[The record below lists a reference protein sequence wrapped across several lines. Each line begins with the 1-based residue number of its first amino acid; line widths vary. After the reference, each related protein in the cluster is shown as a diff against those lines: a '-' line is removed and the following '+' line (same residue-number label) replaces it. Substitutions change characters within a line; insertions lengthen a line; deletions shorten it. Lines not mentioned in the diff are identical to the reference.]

1 MYNNNERA
9 IIYLSSFDFLTW
21 KKQKYL
27 LDLFDEPAELFEEI
41 TNFKEE
47 VIEIVGEFNYKK
59 LVALMDDVYIESYL
73 RALIQNGIE
82 CVTIYSDKYPEK
94 LKEIIE
100 PPFVLFTKGDLEL
113 LNTKSVAIVGT
124 RKPTAYGRSVTKEI
138 SSCLAKNDIAIV
150 SGMALGVDTIA
161 HESAL
166 EVDGKT
172 IAVLGSGFNYIY
184 PSQNFELSKIIQNKG
199 LLVTEYR
206 PSMEPRPYN
215 FPVRNRII
223 AGLADAI
230 VITEAGEKSGS
241 LHTKE
246 YALDCGRDVYAV
258 PGSIYG
264 EQSKGTNNL
273 IKSGQ
278 AICLTNVNDILQ
290 DFNLKPV
297 QNKKKDIQL
306 DISESAIV
314 NLLEDGEKHFD
325 EISTKCKI
333 DAKTLNSYLTRLQ
346 IRGIIKKLGGNYYS
360 L

>member
-1 MYNNNERA
+1 MYNKNERA
-9 IIYLSSFDFLTW
+9 LIFLSSFDFLTW
-21 KKQKYL
+21 KKEKEL
-27 LDLFDEPAELFEEI
+27 LDLFEEPAEIFDKLI
-41 TNFKEE
+41 TLKDE
-47 VIEIVGEFNYKK
+47 VVQIVGEYNYKK
-59 LVALMDDVYIESYL
+59 IIVLMDDVYIESYL
-73 RALIQNGIE
+73 RALVQNGIE
-82 CVTIYSDKYPEK
+82 CVTIYSENYPEK

-100 PPFVLFTKGDLEL
+100 PPFVLFAKGNLEL
-113 LNTKSVAIVGT
+113 LNTKGVSIVGT

-138 SSCLAKNDIAIV
+138 ATNLAKNNITIV

-166 EVDGKT
+166 EVNGNT
-172 IAVLGSGFNYIY
+172 IAVLGAGFNYIY
-184 PSQNFELSKIIQNKG
+184 PTQNFELSNKIIEKG
-199 LLVTEYR
+199 LLLTEYK
-206 PSMEPRPYN
+206 PSVEVRPYN

-223 AGLADAI
+223 AGLSDVV

-258 PGSIYG
+258 PGNIYG
-264 EQSKGTNNL
+264 VQSKGTNNL

-278 AICLTNVNDILQ
+278 AICLTSVNDILQ
-290 DFNLKPV
+290 DLDLKLV

-306 DISESAIV
+306 DMSETAII

-325 EISTKCKI
+325 EISLKCKI
-333 DAKTLNSYLTRLQ
+333 DAKNLNSYLTRLQ